1 MRTLLYKFKIM
12 YIIKKEKKGD
22 AGLDT
27 NGSPHNIEDVTSHL
41 TSKLKS

>member
-12 YIIKKEKKGD
+12 YIIKKKGD

-41 TSKLKS
+41 ASKLKS